1 MENNCLHYA
10 SSVYRHMF
18 LDKTLLQPARSLSL
32 ISIKYE
38 EQHFLQVSVKCL
50 KQARTD
56 LSCEARTHF

>member
-32 ISIKYE
+32 IFHKIQGTAFSTG
-38 EQHFLQVSVKCL
+38 FSQVF
-50 KQARTD
+50 
-56 LSCEARTHF
+56 EAGMR

>member
-32 ISIKYE
+32 IFRKIQGTAFSTG
-38 EQHFLQVSVKCL
+38 FSQVF
-50 KQARTD
+50 
-56 LSCEARTHF
+56 EAGMR